1 MWIRENLLDRRFEC
15 GGDPIGKVEGRIV
28 PLRLQGVDGAAGHAH
43 LRGKLLLRPTL
54 LRSEHS
60 EPALHG
66 SELLM
71 NGVTMPNTPQKS
83 G

>member
-1 MWIRENLLDRRFEC
+1 
-15 GGDPIGKVEGRIV
+15 
-28 PLRLQGVDGAAGHAH
+28 
-43 LRGKLLLRPTL
+43 LRPTL
-54 LRSEHS
+54 LRPEHS